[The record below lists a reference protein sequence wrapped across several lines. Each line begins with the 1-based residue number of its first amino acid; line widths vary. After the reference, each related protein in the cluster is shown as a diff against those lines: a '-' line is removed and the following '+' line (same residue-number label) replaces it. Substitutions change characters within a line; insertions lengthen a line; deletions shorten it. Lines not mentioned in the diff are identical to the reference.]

1 MSENTS
7 SISRIRPT
15 YFEIFTKVLNEL
27 NWREVSDF
35 DEIIKSEHR
44 RILNLINLTNSE
56 VLSSYIWDF
65 QIEKSEVTLEKEETT
80 ILEDFGGKIISVW
93 EGTKKYKYIH
103 PTQFNNSKQG
113 FCDCYSSIGDLIV
126 TVPSNLER
134 KLSVIYVSDLYAQDS
149 NGNKKLKMEEKD
161 DTSILP
167 IPYLE
172 PILVY
177 GTLIKVKANPSFAKF
192 GYWRTLYYN
201 ALCNLRTSGS
211 KSFEDA
217 PRITFG

>member
-1 MSENTS
+1 MSENSTNTT
-7 SISRIRPT
+7 RIKPT

-27 NWREVSDF
+27 SWREVSDF
-35 DEIIKSEHR
+35 DEIIKSEHK
-44 RILNLINLTNSE
+44 RILNLINSTNSE

-65 QIEKSEVTLEKEETT
+65 QIEKSEITLENNQTT
-80 ILEDFGGKIISVW
+80 IFEDFGGKIISIW

-103 PTQFNNSKQG
+103 PSLLAGNNQNNS
-113 FCDCYSSIGDLIV
+113 DYYSNIGDLIIAM
-126 TVPSNLER
+126 PSNKQR
-134 KLSVIYVSDLYAQDS
+134 KLSVIYVSDFYAQDE
-149 NGNKKLKMEEKD
+149 NGEKKLKMENKN

-167 IPYLE
+167 LPYLE

-201 ALCNLRTSGS
+201 SITNLRTSGT
-211 KSFEDA
+211 KSYEDS